1 MIWATAGTRMKSGAM
16 VLTKARVM
24 VKTISDHLANGSTLE
39 EVLIAAPDNREF
51 DPFKAQIQ
59 EGA

>member
-1 MIWATAGTRMKSGAM
+1 
-16 VLTKARVM
+16 VD
-24 VKTISDHLANGSTLE
+24 TISKHLANGCTLE

-51 DPFKAQIQ
+51 DPFKVQIE